1 MYATD
6 FEYDSQYLSDYGFLI
21 CDFNATNG
29 ANTISAGSK
38 ITFNKIEKRN
48 GKENSLIGIR
58 YGECIQCQFDICK
71 NPETY
76 DYKDRKITTD
86 EFRDL
91 MRWLNRPEFH
101 RFQIIDNSEKFREPC
116 YFNASFN
123 VEKIFVA
130 DELYGLRLTMETDK
144 PFGYG
149 ETQKITQDITQANSR
164 FVIYDISDEIGETY
178 VDVDI
183 VCKSDTDIMITNED
197 IEYNNMTIENCKNG
211 ETIHIDGS
219 NLIVTSSNPEHK
231 VCSDFGYEFLKIRN
245 TYNNRINNIIVATP
259 CKITIQYTPI
269 IKNIPN

>member
-1 MYATD
+1 MYAID
-6 FEYDSQYLSDYGFLI
+6 FEYDNQYVSDYGFI
-21 CDFNATNG
+21 VCNFNASSG
-29 ANTISAGSK
+29 ANTVDAGSK
-38 ITFNKIEKRN
+38 ITFNKIAKRN
-48 GKENSLIGIR
+48 GKENSLIEMK
-58 YGECIQCQFDICK
+58 YGECLQCQFDICK
-71 NPETY
+71 NPDIY

-101 RFQIIDNSEKFREPC
+101 RFQIIDDSEKFREPC

-149 ETQKITQDITQANSR
+149 ETQTVTKDIIQSDSK
-164 FVIYDISDEIGETY
+164 FKIYDISDEIGETY

-183 VCKSDTDIMITNED
+183 VCKSDADITIINED
-197 IEYNNMTIENCKNG
+197 IADNTMTITNCKNG
-211 ETIHIDGS
+211 ELIHIDGS
-219 NLIVTSSNPEHK
+219 NLIITSSDNKHDI
-231 VCSDFGYEFLKIRN
+231 CSDFNYEFLKIRN
-245 TYNNRINNIIVATP
+245 TYNTRLNNIAVNTP
-259 CKITIQYTPI
+259 CKITIEYIPI